1 MNLFKMAK
9 FFNIMLKWW
18 NFAKSGH
25 TARNSHKDGMVKRAK
40 RLFPEWY
47 YQKIKYILLRTLRLI
62 FWFPIA
68 KNPESSSVSLSEVH
82 ISWIVCLVVK
92 SKTNTMFEL

>member
-47 YQKIKYILLRTLRLI
+47 YQKIVHLTQNIEIDFLI
-62 FWFPIA
+62 
-68 KNPESSSVSLSEVH
+68 SDR
-82 ISWIVCLVVK
+82 
-92 SKTNTMFEL
+92 